1 MTSTIQKGLSLLQN
15 GRHDEAIEVFL
26 EVLYED
32 PRDKD
37 ALRNL
42 GIAYT
47 EAGRNEEAV
56 RTLDFFLSLYPAE
69 AEVLEG
75 LGCSYYRQKA
85 YYKSYE
91 LFTKAL
97 ELHPRS
103 SSILRNLGL
112 AQLALMQ
119 LEEGYESLK
128 KARQMNLFDY
138 KSAYAFAAACQKT
151 GRLDEAEDVLTEL
164 LQDFLPEEFESTVRR
179 DLEALRRSRL
189 R

>member
-1 MTSTIQKGLSLLQN
+1 VTSTIQKGVSLLQN
-15 GRHDEAIEVFL
+15 GRHDEAIDVFL
-26 EVLYED
+26 DVLYEE
-32 PRDKD
+32 PQEKD

-47 EAGRNEEAV
+47 EAGRNGEAV
-56 RTLDFFLSLYPAE
+56 RTLDYFLTLWPEDAE
-69 AEVLEG
+69 ALEG
-75 LGCSYYRQKA
+75 LGCSYYRQRA

-97 ELHPRS
+97 ALHPRS
-103 SSILRNLGL
+103 PSILRNLGL
-112 AQLALMQ
+112 AQLALLQ
-119 LEEGYESLK
+119 PEEGYESLK

-151 GRLDEAEDVLTEL
+151 GRLDEAEEVLTEL
-164 LQDFLPEEFESTVRR
+164 LQDFLPEEFERTVRR
-179 DLEALRRSRL
+179 DLESLRRSRL